1 MPNEGSD
8 RPEQPDDEAAA
19 TTESDS
25 SASDPQSPTGLKGW
39 WRRMDRARRVTLIVL
54 TVAFVVFIWYVLSDR
69 LTPYTAQARVQ
80 GLVVPIVP
88 QVSAYLVDINVRL
101 HDVVEPGDTIMQL
114 DRRLYEVAVRNA
126 EAALDAARQQVGAL
140 TATVRSSEGRLGV
153 ARAQLDRAQRNFD
166 RVRAVQE
173 QNPGALSQA
182 DIDRAETSLAQ
193 AVERVSSSEAEL
205 DRAIQQL
212 GETGPNNPTLRAAEA
227 ALDQA
232 RLNLA
237 FTTLRAPSRGGIES
251 FRLDVGQ
258 FAAAGQP
265 LAMFVSTHD
274 VWIQADMRENNISNT
289 KVGDP
294 AEFTLDIAPGRIFKG
309 TVTSVGYGVS
319 GERGGESPGALPTIE
334 GASGWLRDPQRFPVI
349 VRFDADELAG
359 LLRVGGQVD
368 VIVYTGDSF
377 ILNTIGKIRIRLSS
391 LLSYVR

>member
-1 MPNEGSD
+1 MSVEGSD
-8 RPEQPDDEAAA
+8 RPQQPDAEAGATPSPESSPDPDASAA
-19 TTESDS
+19 TS
-25 SASDPQSPTGLKGW
+25 GKKK
-39 WRRMDRARRVTLIVL
+39 RMDPARRITLIVL
-54 TVAFVVFIWYVLSDR
+54 AIVAVVFIWYVVSDR

-80 GLVVPIVP
+80 GLTVPIMP
-88 QVSAYLVDINVRL
+88 QVSGYLVDIRVRL
-101 HDVVEPGDTIMQL
+101 HDIVEPGDTLLQL
-114 DRRLYEVAVRNA
+114 DRRQYELAVRNA
-126 EAALDAARQQVGAL
+126 EAALDAAKQQVGAL

-153 ARAQLDRAQRNFD
+153 ARAQLDRAQRNFN

-193 AVERVSSSEAEL
+193 GVERVSSAEADL

-227 ALDQA
+227 ALEKA
-232 RLNLA
+232 RLDLG

-274 VWIQADMRENNISNT
+274 VWIQADMRENNISNI
-289 KVGDP
+289 KPGDRV
-294 AEFTLDIAPGRIFKG
+294 EFTLDVAPGRIFSG
-309 TVTSVGYGVS
+309 SVSSVGYGVDQS
-319 GERGGESPGALPTIE
+319 GGASPGALPTVE
-334 GASGWLRDPQRFPVI
+334 GASGWLRDPQRFPVV
-349 VRFDADELAG
+349 VRFDVDETQG

-368 VIVYTGDSF
+368 VIVYTGNNL
-377 ILNTIGKIRIRLSS
+377 ILNGIGKLRIRLSS

>member
-1 MPNEGSD
+1 MSVEGSD
-8 RPEQPDDEAAA
+8 RPQQPDAEAGATPSPESSPDPDASAA
-19 TTESDS
+19 TS
-25 SASDPQSPTGLKGW
+25 GKKK
-39 WRRMDRARRVTLIVL
+39 RMDPARRITLIVL
-54 TVAFVVFIWYVLSDR
+54 AIVAVVFIWYVVSDR

-80 GLVVPIVP
+80 GLTVPIMP
-88 QVSAYLVDINVRL
+88 QVSGYLVDIRVRL
-101 HDVVEPGDTIMQL
+101 HDIVEPGDTLLQL
-114 DRRLYEVAVRNA
+114 DRRQYELAVRNA
-126 EAALDAARQQVGAL
+126 EAALDAAKQQVGAL

-153 ARAQLDRAQRNFD
+153 ARAQLDRAQRNFN

-193 AVERVSSSEAEL
+193 GVERVSSAEADL

-227 ALDQA
+227 ALEKA
-232 RLNLA
+232 RLDLG

-274 VWIQADMRENNISNT
+274 VWIQADMRENNISNI
-289 KVGDP
+289 KPGDRV
-294 AEFTLDIAPGRIFKG
+294 EFTLDVAPGRIFRG
-309 TVTSVGYGVS
+309 SVSSVGYGVDQS
-319 GERGGESPGALPTIE
+319 GGASPGALPTVE
-334 GASGWLRDPQRFPVI
+334 GASGWLRDPQRFPVV
-349 VRFDADELAG
+349 VRFDVDETQG

-368 VIVYTGDSF
+368 VIVYTGNNL
-377 ILNTIGKIRIRLSS
+377 ILNGIGKLRIRLSS

>member
-1 MPNEGSD
+1 MSDEGLA
-8 RPEQPDDEAAA
+8 RPEQASEAAA
-19 TTESDS
+19 TIEPES
-25 SASDPQSPTGLKGW
+25 SAPDPEASTAKKGW
-39 WRRMDRARRVTLIVL
+39 WKRMDRARRVTLTVL
-54 TVAFVVFIWYVLSDR
+54 AVAFVVFIWYVLSDR
-69 LTPYTAQARVQ
+69 LTPYTSQARIQ
-80 GLVVPIVP
+80 GLVVPIIP
-88 QVSAYLVDINVRL
+88 QVSGYLVDIRVRL
-101 HDVVEPGDTIMQL
+101 HDIVEPGDTLMQL

-126 EAALDAARQQVGAL
+126 EAALDAAQQQVGAL

-153 ARAQLDRAQRNFD
+153 ARAQLDRAQRNFN
-166 RVRAVQE
+166 RVQAVQA

-182 DIDRAETSLAQ
+182 DIDQAETSLAQ
-193 AVERVSSSEAEL
+193 AVERVSSAEADL

-274 VWIQADMRENNISNT
+274 VWVQADMRENNISNI
-289 KVGDP
+289 KLGDRV
-294 AEFTLDIAPGRIFKG
+294 EFTLDIAPGRIFNG
-309 TVTSVGYGVS
+309 TVSSVGYGVS
-319 GERGGESPGALPTIE
+319 SERGGESPGALPTIE
-334 GASGWLRDPQRFPVI
+334 GASGWLRDPQRFPVV
-349 VRFDADELAG
+349 VRFDTAETAG

-368 VIVYTGDSF
+368 VIVYTGNNF
-377 ILNTIGKIRIRLSS
+377 ILNTIGWIRIRLSS